1 MDRLKLETAYRRA
14 LDVVMSAVDERQ
26 LQAAIFRLD
35 RAQARLH
42 GWGMPG
48 SHDPERRGY
57 LGARAGRPSPAL
69 RHLPQATGF
78 QGRWGSQSPPTIGR
92 WNGASA
98 SHSKSFSGW
107 GNIDPQSDAND
118 PCARAR
124 RGR

>member
-14 LDVVMSAVDERQ
+14 LDVLMSAVDERQ

-48 SHDPERRGY
+48 SHDPERRGH

-69 RHLPQATGF
+69 RHLPQATGL

-92 WNGASA
+92 SSGASA
-98 SHSKSFSGW
+98 SQSKSFSRW
-107 GNIDPQSDAND
+107 GNIDPQGDAHD
-118 PCARAR
+118 LCASAR
-124 RGR
+124 RRP

>member
-69 RHLPQATGF
+69 RYLPQAAGF
-78 QGRWGSQSPPTIGR
+78 QGRWGSQSPSTMGR
-92 WNGASA
+92 SSGASA
-98 SHSKSFSGW
+98 SQSKSFSRR
-107 GNIDPQSDAND
+107 GNIDPQGDAHD
-118 PCARAR
+118 LCAIAR

>member
-48 SHDPERRGY
+48 SHDPEHRGLRRSY
-57 LGARAGRPSPAL
+57 RVARADRPSPAL
-69 RHLPQATGF
+69 RHPAQAVGL
-78 QGRWGSQSPPTIGR
+78 QGQ
-92 WNGASA
+92 
-98 SHSKSFSGW
+98 
-107 GNIDPQSDAND
+107 
-118 PCARAR
+118 
-124 RGR
+124 